1 MPCKND
7 ILQVL
12 MRCCI
17 AFCIMLIAL
26 VSLPGI
32 TPAQPYY
39 FRHYQVEDGLS
50 NNTVLCGRQ
59 DKTGFLWFGTKD
71 GLNRFDG
78 YRFRRFNPQNPVS
91 QHPITYNPI
100 TGLFVDQDGSMYVGA
115 DGGLYLYHANE
126 ERLSVLI
133 DSIRFV
139 HNILADTRHNLWFIA
154 DGAICHFNTVTKK
167 MQRLPHPNHAYIT
180 SLDLDAEGNLWCA
193 TATGFVEKY
202 NESTGSFIAYNVFS
216 HSKPVATGLLQK
228 ILIGGNKMYIG
239 SYEQG
244 IKEFDLPSKTYKD
257 LLIYNEDK
265 TNVIVRDILQVS
277 MNEYWFATESGIFIW
292 KTNTQTFTHLKKRFL
307 DPYSLSDNALYALCK
322 DREGG
327 VWAGSYFGGVNYWSA
342 ANTFFQK
349 FFPDNTFTSISGRA
363 VREICEDKNGNI
375 WIGTEDAGISKINP
389 QTGAIR
395 QFEPDGTKNT
405 ISYRNIH
412 GLFIDDSLLW
422 IGTFEHGIDV
432 MDIRT
437 EKVIKHFSAGPKAT
451 DIKSNFIYCFLRH
464 SRNDLYMGTT
474 NGVYLFSPRSET
486 FQRPPELAGAHNVR
500 SVIEDHNGVIWA
512 AAFGQGVFWFNTLT
526 HKSGQVQSMA
536 SNTNSLSDNNVNALF
551 EDSAGNLW
559 FATEGGGLCKLDTNR
574 KKFTRYSI
582 RDGLPS
588 DFIFKVIE
596 DNNHYIWITTSK
608 GLVNMNPST
617 GEMNVYTKA
626 NGLLTDQFNYHSG
639 YKDKNGKLY
648 FGSVNGLIAFQP
660 KRMPSDSSQLHVY
673 ITSIQVQNKEI
684 PVDPQNGI
692 LKKSP
697 IVTDKITLP
706 YFQTSVSFDFSA
718 LSYVAPGTVQYAYM
732 LEGLDKE
739 WTYLNT
745 NRKVYFTNLSPGTYI
760 FRVKA
765 THNHLWNTPETK
777 MVIHINSPLW
787 ATPYAYAFYFLILGL
802 LSWYLIITY
811 HNRQKVKREKEMY
824 ESKMAFFTNVA
835 HEIRTPLT
843 LIKGPLENM
852 LDRLPQI
859 EDEETREDLVTM
871 DRNTTR
877 LTELVTQILDFRQ
890 TEQKGFSLEFST
902 VNLSRLLQEMFTNF
916 KPLVKKKHLSYT
928 LSVPENTIEI
938 QADEDALRKIISN
951 LLSNAIKYAD
961 KIVKLRLFRDD
972 VPAGKLILEIEND
985 GYPIPA
991 EIREKIFEPFY
1002 RVKETARQKG
1012 TGIGLTL
1019 ARSLTELHGGRLYLK
1034 DHKGSTNIFV
1044 LEIPL
1049 HSSKRNRTE

>member
-1 MPCKND
+1 M
-7 ILQVL
+7 QVF
-12 MRCCI
+12 MRCRIILCI
-17 AFCIMLIAL
+17 ILIAL
-26 VSLPGI
+26 VSLPGA

-50 NNTVLCGRQ
+50 NNTVICGIQ

-78 YRFRRFNPQNPVS
+78 YQFRRFNPENPAS
-91 QHPITYNPI
+91 QHTITYNPI
-100 TGLFVDQDGSMYVGA
+100 TGLFIDQDGSMYVGA
-115 DGGLYLYHANE
+115 DGGLYLYHADE
-126 ERLSVLI
+126 EHLSLLI
-133 DSIRFV
+133 DSIHFV
-139 HNILADTRHNLWFIA
+139 HNILADTHHNMWFIA
-154 DGAICHFNTVTKK
+154 DGGICRFNSVTKQ
-167 MQRLPHPNHAYIT
+167 MRRLPHPSHANIT
-180 SLDLDAEGNLWCA
+180 SLDLDKEGNLWCA
-193 TATGFVEKY
+193 TAEGFVEKY
-202 NESTGSFIAYNVFS
+202 NASTGNFTAYNVFS

-228 ILIGGNKMYIG
+228 ILIGGDKMYIG
-239 SYEQG
+239 TYEQG
-244 IKEFDLPSKTYKD
+244 IKEFDLSSKTYKD

-277 MNEYWFATESGIFIW
+277 LNEYWFATESGIYIW
-292 KTNTQTFTHLKKRFL
+292 NTDTQAFTHLKKKFQ
-307 DPYSLSDNALYALCK
+307 DPYSLSDNALYTLCK

-342 ANTFFQK
+342 ANAFFQK
-349 FFPDNTFTSISGRA
+349 FFPDNTFTSISGSA
-363 VREICEDKNGNI
+363 VREICEDKNGNL

-405 ISYRNIH
+405 ISYSNIH
-412 GLFIDDSLLW
+412 GLFIDDTLLW

-451 DIKSNFIYCFLRH
+451 DIKSNFIYCFLKSSQH
-464 SRNDLYMGTT
+464 VMYLGTT
-474 NGVYLFSPRSET
+474 NGFFSYNSRLET
-486 FQRPPELAGAHNVR
+486 FQRPPELVAAHNVR

-512 AAFGQGVFWFNTLT
+512 AAFGQGVFWLDPHT
-526 HKSGQVQSMA
+526 HNNGQVQAMA
-536 SNTNSLSDNNVNALF
+536 GNTNSLSDNNVNALF
-551 EDSAGNLW
+551 EDSAGNIW
-559 FATEGGGLCKLDTNR
+559 FATEGGGLCKLDANR

-608 GLVNMNPST
+608 GLVKMNPST

-648 FGSVNGLIAFQP
+648 FGSVKGLIAFQP
-660 KRMPSDSSQLHVY
+660 KRIPPDPTQLHVY
-673 ITSIQVQNKEI
+673 ITSIQVQNKDI

-697 IVTDKITLP
+697 VTTDKITLS
-706 YFQTSVSFDFSA
+706 YFQTSVSFDFTA
-718 LSYVAPGTVQYAYM
+718 LSYVAPRTVQYAYI
-732 LEGLDKE
+732 LDGLDKE

-745 NRKVYFTNLSPGTYI
+745 NRKVYFTNLLPGTYT

-777 MVIHINSPLW
+777 MVIHIDSPVW
-787 ATPYAYAFYFLILGL
+787 ATPYAYALYALVLGL
-802 LSWYLIITY
+802 LSWYLIVTY

-852 LDRLPQI
+852 LDRLSQI
-859 EDEETREDLVTM
+859 EDEETREDLFTM
-871 DRNTTR
+871 DKNTTR
-877 LTELVTQILDFRQ
+877 LTELATQILDFRQ

-916 KPLVKKKHLSYT
+916 KSLVKKKHLSYA
-928 LSVPENTIEI
+928 LSIPEHPIEI

-961 KIVKLRLFRDD
+961 STVALRLYREYTHPEK
-972 VPAGKLILEIEND
+972 VTLEIEND
-985 GYPIPA
+985 GYTIPA

-1019 ARSLTELHGGRLYLK
+1019 ARSLTALHSGRLYLK

-1049 HSSKRNRTE
+1049 HPSKKNRT